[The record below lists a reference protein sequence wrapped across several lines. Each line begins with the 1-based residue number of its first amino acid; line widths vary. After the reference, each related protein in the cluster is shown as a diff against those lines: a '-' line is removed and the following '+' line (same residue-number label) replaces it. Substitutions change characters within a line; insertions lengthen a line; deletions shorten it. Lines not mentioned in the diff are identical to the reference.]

1 MKKNIN
7 LNVTINS
14 FCFRLDLKV
23 SESKKQATETKI
35 TTRVHNILS
44 IIQTIESIGNIKRL
58 LIALPMSLNI
68 L

>member
-44 IIQTIESIGNIKRL
+44 IIQTIESIGNIKR
-58 LIALPMSLNI
+58 
-68 L
+68 

>member
-7 LNVTINS
+7 LSVTINN

-23 SESKKQATETKI
+23 SESKKQTKKTKI
-35 TTRVHNILS
+35 TPRVHNILS
-44 IIQTIESIGNIKRL
+44 IIQMIESIGNIIQL
-58 LIALPMSLNI
+58 LIMSLNI

>member
-7 LNVTINS
+7 LSVTINN

-35 TTRVHNILS
+35 TTHVHNILS
-44 IIQTIESIGNIKRL
+44 IIQTIESIGNIIQL
-58 LIALPMSLNI
+58 LIALLMSLNI